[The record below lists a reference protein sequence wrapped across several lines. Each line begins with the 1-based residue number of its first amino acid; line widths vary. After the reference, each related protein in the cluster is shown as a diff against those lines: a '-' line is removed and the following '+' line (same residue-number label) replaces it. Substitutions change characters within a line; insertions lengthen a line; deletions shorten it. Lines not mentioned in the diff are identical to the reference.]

1 MYAQLK
7 ARFKSHRLF
16 AGEPA
21 ADAPVILTH
30 RRIFILPTQR
40 GLAFVV
46 VLILLWLIAFVYNNN
61 LAYLLTFL
69 LGSVFFITIL
79 HTVRSLSGLSLQKGR
94 AHPVFAGEAASFV
107 LHVNNLS
114 NHERP
119 QLSVTLNSTEIL
131 SLPAAGKAMLTLYSS
146 THKRGWHHPGKVTIA
161 SCYPLGLFRAWSPI
175 RFDFKV
181 LVYPKPAMQ
190 ESPFPDTS
198 PMAAASYGVNHKG
211 SADFYG
217 LQTYQPGDSIKH
229 IHWKAFAKGLGVYSK
244 HYGGGSATELWLDF
258 QQTQGASVEQRLSQL
273 CRWVL
278 DAERANLR
286 YGLILPG
293 LSLAPDNGAKHSTQ
307 CLEALALF

>member
-1 MYAQLK
+1 MYAQLN
-7 ARFKSHRLF
+7 ARFKSHRIF

-21 ADAPVILTH
+21 TDEPVILTH

-40 GLAFVV
+40 GLVFVV
-46 VLILLWLIAFVYNNN
+46 VLMLLWLIAFVYNNN

-79 HTVRSLSGLSLQKGR
+79 HTVKSLSGLSLQKGR
-94 AHPVFAGEAASFV
+94 VHPVFAGDSAGFI
-107 LHVNNLS
+107 LHINNLS
-114 NHERP
+114 NYDRP
-119 QLSVTLNSTEIL
+119 QLAVTLDSTETL
-131 SLPAAGKAMLTLYSS
+131 SISAEGKATLTLYSS
-146 THKRGWHHPGKVTIA
+146 THKRGWHHAGKITLA

-181 LVYPKPAMQ
+181 LVYPKPTMQ

-198 PMAAASYGVNHKG
+198 PVAASYGIHSKG
-211 SADFYG
+211 STDFYG
-217 LQTYQPGDSIKH
+217 LQTYQPGDAIKH

-244 HYGGGSATELWLDF
+244 QYGGGSATELWLDF
-258 QQTQGASVEQRLSQL
+258 QQTQGATLEQRLSQL

-278 DAERANLR
+278 AAEQTNLR
-286 YGLILPG
+286 YGLLLPG
-293 LSLAPDNGAKHSTQ
+293 LSVSPNNGAAHSTQ

>member
-1 MYAQLK
+1 MRAELK

-30 RRIFILPTQR
+30 RRIFILPTLR
-40 GLAFVV
+40 GLSFVV

-79 HTVRSLSGLSLQKGR
+79 HTVKSLSGLSVQKGR
-94 AHPVFAGEAASFV
+94 VHPVFAGEAAGFM
-107 LHVNNLS
+107 LHLNNLS
-114 NHERP
+114 NYERP
-119 QLSVTLNSTEIL
+119 QLSVTLDSTEML
-131 SLPAAGKAMLTLYSS
+131 SLPAAGKAMLSLYSS
-146 THKRGWHHPGKVTIA
+146 THKRGWHHAGKITIA

-198 PMAAASYGVNHKG
+198 PMAASYGINHKG

-244 HYGGGSATELWLDF
+244 HYGDGSATELWLDF

-286 YGLILPG
+286 YGLVLPG
-293 LSLAPDNGAKHSTQ
+293 LSLAPDNGAAHSIQ